1 MSTVHARVWRFTVE
15 KGPAG
20 AEAVQAM
27 EIGQGP
33 IPVSL
38 AALVNIN
45 ALACDLRRTV
55 DQRVRNHE
63 ISLLLSYLSGDAGA
77 GPLGVDCGALDSSS
91 GHIRRFVSECTGLGV
106 MTAASET
113 LFGWKSGTD
122 GLASFDVLPDK
133 LLGAYTKTGVRP
145 DLLYDLAAG
154 PLAGEARGRRR
165 DAKQMLP
172 AVKGTAEQRKRLE
185 KLATWSTDHSDHDY
199 FMSWVWLGTGG
210 VYVDIFLPEDS
221 PATAGLKTGWIEKP
235 GSQQPWRFR
244 VPRPDSRPRREA
256 DPEGNLDQAFSMY
269 ESDTDA
275 GAPGLTAVEAM
286 EPDDRLRYMIQM
298 PMERA
303 FSPEELEADPL
314 GAAARGGG
322 TPTDRA
328 KRVVEAAMDRAF
340 TREEDSLG
348 EFDGVPV
355 RGTWLRADAVGPAR
369 HEVLV
374 GVLGEHVPVDLRAQ
388 RRRLAAEAGTRLD
401 LHLEG
406 RLLTVVH
413 PAGERRPSWG
423 QIAEEALGLGSH

>member
-20 AEAVQAM
+20 AEAVQAV
-27 EIGQGP
+27 EVGQGP
-33 IPVSL
+33 LPVSL
-38 AALVNIN
+38 AALANIN

-55 DQRVRNHE
+55 DQRVRDHE
-63 ISLLLSYLSGDAGA
+63 ISLLLSYLDGDAGA

-113 LFGWKSGTD
+113 LFDWKSGTD
-122 GLASFDVLPDK
+122 GLSSFDVLPDK
-133 LLGAYTKTGVRP
+133 LVGAYAKTGVRP

-172 AVKGTAEQRKRLE
+172 AVKGTADQRKRLE
-185 KLATWSTDHSDHDY
+185 KLAAWSADHSDHDY

-221 PATAGLKTGWIEKP
+221 PATAGLKTGWIEQP

-244 VPRPDSRPRREA
+244 VPRPDPRRRVET
-256 DPEGNLDQAFSMY
+256 DPEDYLDPPLLMTKDVPDGIVIDEAS
-269 ESDTDA
+269 A
-275 GAPGLTAVEAM
+275 GSAQE
-286 EPDDRLRYMIQM
+286 
-298 PMERA
+298 
-303 FSPEELEADPL
+303 
-314 GAAARGGG
+314 
-322 TPTDRA
+322 
-328 KRVVEAAMDRAF
+328 VVDAAMDRAF
-340 TREEDSLG
+340 GRDERYLG
-348 EFDGVPV
+348 ELGGVPV

-374 GVLGEHVPVDLRAQ
+374 GVLGEHVPADLRAQ
-388 RRRLAAEAGTRLD
+388 RRRLEAEQGHRLD
-401 LHLEG
+401 LFLEG
-406 RLLTVVH
+406 RLLTLVH
-413 PAGERRPSWG
+413 PVGEPRPSWG
-423 QIAEEALGLGSH
+423 RIAEEALG

>member
-15 KGPAG
+15 KGPNG
-20 AEAVQAM
+20 PEAVRAV
-27 EIGQGP
+27 EVGQGP

-55 DQRVRNHE
+55 DQRVRDHE
-63 ISLLLSYLSGDAGA
+63 ISLLLSYLSGDTGTR
-77 GPLGVDCGALDSSS
+77 PLAVDCGALDSSS

-113 LFGWKSGTD
+113 LFDWKSGTD
-122 GLASFDVLPDK
+122 GLSSFDVLPDK
-133 LLGAYTKTGVRP
+133 LVGAYASTGVRP

-172 AVKGTAEQRKRLE
+172 AVKGTADQRKRLE
-185 KLATWSTDHSDHDY
+185 KLATWSAEHGDHDY

-244 VPRPDSRPRREA
+244 VPRPEPRRRSEAGQEDGLDQSFLVDESGTDAPGMTVADDLVPTASSRDIVLSVKGQLSPLEQFEA
-256 DPEGNLDQAFSMY
+256 DF
-269 ESDTDA
+269 
-275 GAPGLTAVEAM
+275 PGM
-286 EPDDRLRYMIQM
+286 
-298 PMERA
+298 
-303 FSPEELEADPL
+303 
-314 GAAARGGG
+314 AASAGG
-322 TPTDRA
+322 TRADRA
-328 KRVVEAAMDRAF
+328 HRMVEAAMDRAF
-340 TREEDSLG
+340 GREEDQLG
-348 EFDGVPV
+348 KLEGVPV
-355 RGTWLRADAVGPAR
+355 RGTWVRADAVGPAR

-374 GVLGEHVPVDLRAQ
+374 GVLGERVPVDLRAQ
-388 RRRLAAEAGTRLD
+388 RRRLEAGASHRLD
-401 LHLEG
+401 LVLEG
-406 RLLTVVH
+406 RLLTLVH
-413 PAGERRPSWG
+413 PVGEPRPSWG
-423 QIAEEALGLGSH
+423 RIAEDALG